1 MSDAIAING
10 STGLNKKSR
19 KDVIV
24 SIRLPKSL
32 LDELKD
38 LQNVNHFMDLSDEIR
53 FIVRKYCLRFLG
65 SGSSQTPAPIDVIA
79 EQKRKEK
86 LISEL
91 NRIIDDLKNGKNIDD
106 DAKGENK
113 IESSSKDSNNGKQ

>member
-1 MSDAIAING
+1 MNDAVTIDG
-10 STGLNKKSR
+10 SNTKKSR

-32 LDELKD
+32 INELKD
-38 LQNVNHFMDLSDEIR
+38 LQNINHFMDLSDEIR
-53 FIVRKYCLRFLG
+53 FIVRKYCLRFLS
-65 SGSSQTPAPIDVIA
+65 SGNSTSQAPIDVIA

-91 NRIIDDLKNGKNIDD
+91 NRIIDDLKSGKTVESKLETV
-106 DAKGENK
+106 KGEGP
-113 IESSSKDSNNGKQ
+113 NNG